1 MAEAARLP
9 HTVVEGSWTALPDLV
24 RLEEAIRA
32 SDVEAVAVV
41 HHETTTGL
49 MNPVA
54 EVGRL
59 ARRHGRLLLVDSV
72 SGLGGDALDLEAIGV
87 DLVAGTANKCI
98 QGLPGMAFVLA
109 RETAMP
115 RLLGYPRRSLYLSLA
130 THYEAQR
137 RGTTPFTP
145 AVQVAYAL
153 DEALAELLEEG
164 LAMRHKRYAD
174 AAALL
179 RRGFEALGLGL
190 LLPPELRSSSVTA
203 LRLPPGR
210 TYADLHDGL
219 KARGFVI
226 YEGQGRL
233 RQEIFRVANMG
244 HLTRADFEACLGA
257 LAEVLRA

>member
-1 MAEAARLP
+1 
-9 HTVVEGSWTALPDLV
+9 
-24 RLEEAIRA
+24 
-32 SDVEAVAVV
+32 
-41 HHETTTGL
+41 
-49 MNPVA
+49 
-54 EVGRL
+54 
-59 ARRHGRLLLVDSV
+59 
-72 SGLGGDALDLEAIGV
+72 
-87 DLVAGTANKCI
+87 
-98 QGLPGMAFVLA
+98 VLA
-109 RETAMP
+109 REAVMP
-115 RLLGYPRRSLYLSLA
+115 RLLGNPRRSVYLSLA

-153 DEALAELLEEG
+153 DEALAELIEEG
-164 LAMRHKRYAD
+164 LATRHKRYAD

-179 RRGFEALGLGL
+179 RRGFEALGLGF
-190 LLPPELRSSSVTA
+190 LLPPELRSSSVTS

-244 HLTRADFEACLGA
+244 HLTRADFEACLRA